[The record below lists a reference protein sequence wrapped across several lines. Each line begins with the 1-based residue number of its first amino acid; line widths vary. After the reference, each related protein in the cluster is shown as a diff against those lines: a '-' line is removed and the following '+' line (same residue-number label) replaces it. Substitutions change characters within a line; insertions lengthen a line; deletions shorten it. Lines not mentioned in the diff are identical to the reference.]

1 MKKIFNKTLSAIVEI
16 DEAVGLLKTE
26 MIISDSSKI
35 EDLQKIVSLL
45 DDASKLLVESI
56 TVFARYKDLL

>member
-1 MKKIFNKTLSAIVEI
+1 MKKEFNKTLSAIVEI

-26 MIISDSSKI
+26 MTISDSSKI

-45 DDASKLLVESI
+45 DGASKLLVESI
-56 TVFARYKDLL
+56 TVFGKYRDLL